1 MVGNLS
7 RELDNVDVQLTELAT
22 AFKKCRWNISK
33 EKKKLED
40 EFKQAEKVKTETL
53 TNIKLFVEG
62 LMPFYIL
69 KDFANPIMSQL
80 ILRKRRDILLC
91 TEQIE
96 T

>member
-22 AFKKCRWNISK
+22 AFKNAGGISQK

-80 ILRKRRDILLC
+80 IFEEKERYFIMYRAN
-91 TEQIE
+91 
-96 T
+96 